1 MQKALHMC
9 VCENFFQDG
18 IFNETQMQS
27 GKIALLN
34 GVSNKKFEPEGNL
47 GFIKCM
53 AVWTL
58 LLII

>member
-9 VCENFFQDG
+9 VFENFFQDG

-27 GKIALLN
+27 GKITLLN

-47 GFIKCM
+47 SLIKCM
-53 AVWTL
+53 AV
-58 LLII
+58 

>member
-27 GKIALLN
+27 GKITLLN

-47 GFIKCM
+47 SLIKCM
-53 AVWTL
+53 AV
-58 LLII
+58 